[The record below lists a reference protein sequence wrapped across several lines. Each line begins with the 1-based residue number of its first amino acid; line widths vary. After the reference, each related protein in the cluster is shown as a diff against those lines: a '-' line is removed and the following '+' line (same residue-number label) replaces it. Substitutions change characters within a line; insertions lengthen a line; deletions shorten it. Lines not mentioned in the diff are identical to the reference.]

1 MPFIEIM
8 FCGLATS
15 IFPFSWYLGRTQK
28 AGAGERGGRSA
39 PLQGHQRR
47 SLPVTASA
55 RSAFA
60 TPRLFGDPPLA
71 SPCPPEGLPG
81 TLLPVAE
88 CSGYHQVQSCIIKL
102 PWLFASETFTIPCSA
117 GKDDC
122 SKPKL
127 GINYTTTLHF
137 SSTKENCVAR
147 AAQAPPSQRP
157 PLRGLLWKAS
167 QTA

>member
-1 MPFIEIM
+1 MWVGHFHLPF
-8 FCGLATS
+8 FLV
-15 IFPFSWYLGRTQK
+15 LGEDAEGRGWGAWGTLSTP
-28 AGAGERGGRSA
+28 AGPPAQVPACHRLCTLRLCH
-39 PLQGHQRR
+39 PQ
-47 SLPVTASA
+47 
-55 RSAFA
+55 AFW
-60 TPRLFGDPPLA
+60 GPPLA
-71 SPCPPEGLPG
+71 SPCPPEDLPG

-88 CSGYHQVQSCIIKL
+88 CSGYHWVQSCIIKL

-157 PLRGLLWKAS
+157 PLQGLLWKAS

>member
-1 MPFIEIM
+1 MGWPLPSSLFPGTWGGRRRP
-8 FCGLATS
+8 GLGSVGDAQHPCRATS
-15 IFPFSWYLGRTQK
+15 AGPCLSPPLHAPPLPPPGFLGT
-28 AGAGERGGRSA
+28 
-39 PLQGHQRR
+39 
-47 SLPVTASA
+47 
-55 RSAFA
+55 
-60 TPRLFGDPPLA
+60 PLA
-71 SPCPPEGLPG
+71 SPCPPEDLPG

-88 CSGYHQVQSCIIKL
+88 CSGYHRVQSCIIKL
-102 PWLFASETFTIPCSA
+102 PWLFALETFTIPCSA

-157 PLRGLLWKAS
+157 PLQGLLWKAS